1 MYFQLVK
8 NTRTGRWHARIR
20 GANHEIV
27 FSTQTYERRAS
38 ALNAC
43 TMVQTGAAHALIYE
57 TQEYG

>member
-8 NTRTGRWHARIR
+8 TSAGWHARIK

-27 FSTQTYERRAS
+27 FSTQVYSSKAS

-43 TMVQTGAAHALIYE
+43 TMVQGGASSAKIYE
-57 TQEYG
+57 TTA